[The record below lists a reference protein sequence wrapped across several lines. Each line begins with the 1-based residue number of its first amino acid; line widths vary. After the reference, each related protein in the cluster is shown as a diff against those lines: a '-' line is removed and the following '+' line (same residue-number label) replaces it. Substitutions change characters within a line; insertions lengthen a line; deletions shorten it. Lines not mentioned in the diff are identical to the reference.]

1 MVQLPPL
8 HVGVV
13 GHRSLKA
20 PSVVR
25 RQVVDELHATVRASG
40 SRSITVLS
48 SLAAGA
54 DQLFAEAA
62 LEQPRTTLTAVLP
75 LPVAEY
81 SAEFHEPAALVS
93 FQQLLERAERVVEFS
108 ESATRA
114 AAYEK
119 AAQYIVDTS
128 DVLFALW
135 DGHPSTRQGGTAA
148 SIEYARQRGH
158 HGIRIIHVER

>member
-1 MVQLPPL
+1 MHL
-8 HVGVV
+8 GVV

-20 PSVVR
+20 PAVVR
-25 RQVVDELHATVRASG
+25 RTVVDALHATVRESG

-62 LEQPRTTLTAVLP
+62 LDQPRTTLTAVLP

-81 SAEFHEPAALVS
+81 ATEFHEPAALAS
-93 FQQLLERAERVVEFS
+93 FQQLLERAERVVEVS
-108 ESATRA
+108 ESSTRA

-119 AAQYIVDTS
+119 AAHYIVDTS
-128 DVLFALW
+128 DLLFALW
-135 DGHPSTRQGGTAA
+135 DGHPSTRQGGTGA
-148 SIEYARQRGH
+148 SVEYARRRGH
-158 HGIRIIHVER
+158 QGIRIIHVER